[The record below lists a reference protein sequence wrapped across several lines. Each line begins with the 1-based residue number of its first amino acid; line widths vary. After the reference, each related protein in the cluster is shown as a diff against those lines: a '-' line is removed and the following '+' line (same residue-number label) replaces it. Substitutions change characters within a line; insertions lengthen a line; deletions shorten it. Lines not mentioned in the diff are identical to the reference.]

1 MTTKSN
7 FPPISDNQSNLILTH
22 YDTVRDLKT
31 VIANAKRVLQQYVL
45 NESGVENAELA
56 SLNQILNE
64 ITLFL
69 QHNESFTRFFA
80 GKMGDSWSLCEEIK
94 KDGQPA
100 VTPHTTV
107 RSSID
112 SSVAQSLL
120 YHTRGGFLR
129 FLVSSFSCIVVFP
142 KSVHFQHAAR
152 RGVPYDVSPRRGL
165 LSVRSHHFTSHR
177 SGQHPEHMHRNQHH
191 KGVHRPVP
199 SLLHV
204 VCDPRQEGTRCG
216 MWVI

>member
-7 FPPISDNQSNLILTH
+7 FLPISDNQSNLILTH

-107 RSSID
+107 PQEMAAVMAAIKQKKLLP
-112 SSVAQSLL
+112 AGNKLQSFTVRL
-120 YHTRGGFLR
+120 FI
-129 FLVSSFSCIVVFP
+129 C
-142 KSVHFQHAAR
+142 VH
-152 RGVPYDVSPRRGL
+152 P
-165 LSVRSHHFTSHR
+165 
-177 SGQHPEHMHRNQHH
+177 
-191 KGVHRPVP
+191 
-199 SLLHV
+199 
-204 VCDPRQEGTRCG
+204 
-216 MWVI
+216 

>member
-7 FPPISDNQSNLILTH
+7 FPPISDTQSNLILTH
-22 YDTVRDLKT
+22 YDAVRDLKT

-80 GKMGDSWSLCEEIK
+80 GKMGDSWSLCEEAK

-107 RSSID
+107 PQEMAAVMAAIKQKKLLPAGNKLQSFTVWLCACVHPQIL
-112 SSVAQSLL
+112 QSLNHSYTTL
-120 YHTRGGFLR
+120 EEVFS
-129 FLVSSFSCIVVFP
+129 VSSF
-142 KSVHFQHAAR
+142 
-152 RGVPYDVSPRRGL
+152 L
-165 LSVRSHHFTSHR
+165 LSHA
-177 SGQHPEHMHRNQHH
+177 
-191 KGVHRPVP
+191 
-199 SLLHV
+199 
-204 VCDPRQEGTRCG
+204 
-216 MWVI
+216 